1 MLEQIRRQ
9 ISEFSPSEG
18 RVANWV
24 LAHPRE
30 VAGATLASV
39 AEACGASE
47 PTVVRFCR
55 RLGLRGYRE
64 LTMRLTESLSR
75 PSSYV
80 HKSVAANDSTQEAVH
95 KVLDSSIQSL
105 IEVRNSL
112 SALPIEAAIDIL
124 HSAKQVAFMGFGASG
139 SVAND
144 ANQKFFRLGIPCT
157 SLSDTPSMLQFAA
170 ISSSNVVS
178 VMISHS
184 GEWDDLVE
192 TARASRESGATV
204 IALTHPNSRLARSAD
219 LVLACHTD
227 EDTNVY
233 TPMNSRLA
241 HLSLLDAIH
250 VALALRLGEQAAE
263 NLRLTKQ
270 VLQSHALP
278 N

>member
-1 MLEQIRRQ
+1 MLEQIQRQ
-9 ISEFSPSEG
+9 SDEFSPSEG
-18 RVANWV
+18 RVASWV

-30 VAGATLASV
+30 VVSGTLANV

-55 RLGLRGYRE
+55 RLGLKGYRE
-64 LTMRLTESLSR
+64 LTTRLTESLSR
-75 PSSYV
+75 PDSYV
-80 HKSVAANDSTQEAVH
+80 HQSVAANDSTTDAVY

-112 SALPIEAAIDIL
+112 SALPIEAAIDFL
-124 HSAKQVAFMGFGASG
+124 HDAKQIAFMGFGASG

-144 ANQKFFRLGIPCT
+144 AKHKFFRLGIPCT
-157 SLSDTPSMLQFAA
+157 TLTDTPSMLQFAA
-170 ISSSNVVS
+170 ISTSDVVTI
-178 VMISHS
+178 MISHS

-192 TARASRESGATV
+192 TARASREAGATV
-204 IALTHPNSRLARSAD
+204 IAITHPNSRLAKSAD
-219 LVLACHTD
+219 LVLACHAD

-241 HLSLLDAIH
+241 HLSLLDALH
-250 VALALRLGEQAAE
+250 VALALRLGTKAANKLQQAKRV
-263 NLRLTKQ
+263 LRER
-270 VLQSHALP
+270 ALP